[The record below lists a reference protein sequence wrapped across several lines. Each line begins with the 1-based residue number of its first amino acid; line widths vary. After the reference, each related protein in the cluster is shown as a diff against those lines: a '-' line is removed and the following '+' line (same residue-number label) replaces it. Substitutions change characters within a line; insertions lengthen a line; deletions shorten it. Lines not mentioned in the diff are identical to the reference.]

1 MDNDRLVKILQA
13 TPEQQRAIDRILAG
27 EPLGQSHANRSGPL
41 LLTMTAAAKL
51 AGISRTSFWR
61 VCHAR
66 EIQRIEILPGSY
78 RVRREDVEALAGY
91 RGTNEMG
98 ESA

>member
-27 EPLGQSHANRSGPL
+27 EPLGLPRAHRSGPL

-61 VCHAR
+61 VCHAKK
-66 EIQRIEILPGSY
+66 IQRIEILPGSY

-91 RGTNEMG
+91 RGANVMG